1 MKVAFVDVELSGHH
15 ISYLTALFD
24 ANPEAIVIIPSKVEK
39 FPEERQFVISNT
51 KELYKHP
58 FNYFLWLAQVYQII
72 KNNSVERIHFLYGD
86 AFVRY
91 FGLGLSK
98 FKKYRP
104 VVTFHQIRRHWLK
117 DISLRSLCKRINM
130 GIVHTKK
137 LKVDFYEMGIKN
149 IEQIEYPCFSNYYR
163 TGASRKVREKYN
175 INKNLPILLQI
186 GIVTR
191 YKGLEMLVEAL
202 TGIEDDYHLIV
213 AGYNQEFTD
222 SEIQTFKNKL
232 GNKVTFDLHYLS
244 EDEYAEYLSACDIVM
259 LPYCKRFDG
268 ASGPLVDA
276 VSLRKPVIASDH
288 ESLGDIV
295 KKHALG
301 LLFEV
306 ENVSSL
312 QLAIQRAL
320 SEGIPWGRKA
330 EQYRDFIINIDNFVK
345 ANEEIYSR

>member
-15 ISYLTALFD
+15 INYLAALFD
-24 ANPEAIVIIPSKVEK
+24 ANPEAIVIIPSKLER

-51 KELYKHP
+51 KKLYKHP
-58 FNYFLWLAQVYQII
+58 FNYFLWLSQVYRII
-72 KNNSVERIHFLYGD
+72 KNENVDRIHFLYGD

-91 FGLGLSK
+91 FGLGLLK
-98 FKKYRP
+98 FKKYKP
-104 VVTFHQIRRHWLK
+104 VVTFHQIRRNWFK
-117 DISLRSLCKRINM
+117 DISLRRLCKRINV
-130 GIVHTKK
+130 GIVHTQK
-137 LKVDFYEMGIKN
+137 LKIDLREMGIEN

-163 TGASRKVREKYN
+163 AGASSKIREKFN
-175 INKNLPILLQI
+175 INENFPILLQI
-186 GIVTR
+186 GMITR

-202 TGIEDDYHLIV
+202 SGIEDHYHLIV
-213 AGYNQEFTD
+213 AGYNQEFTNL
-222 SEIQTFKNKL
+222 EIQNFKNKL

-244 EDEYAEYLSACDIVM
+244 ENEYAEYLSACDIVM
-259 LPYCKRFDG
+259 LPYRKRFDG

-276 VSLRKPVIASDH
+276 VSLRKPVIASNH

-295 KKHALG
+295 RKHTLG

-312 QLAIQRAL
+312 RLAIQRAL
-320 SEGIPWGRKA
+320 SEGIPWNIEA
-330 EQYRDFIINIDNFVK
+330 EQYRDFIIHIDNFVK